1 MAYFYPYLCDH
12 IRQDKNCIINIY
24 SFRYQWRKFTQTLS
38 TCSDTKSR
46 TVCTTLYIRF
56 TVRPWLHK
64 AIFTARVC
72 MSFYCSYFKLIVFI
86 RQIITNMA
94 NIGVPIKEGVSLN
107 QVLEIV
113 SISHSKVD
121 ERTGDEY

>member
-1 MAYFYPYLCDH
+1 
-12 IRQDKNCIINIY
+12 
-24 SFRYQWRKFTQTLS
+24 
-38 TCSDTKSR
+38 
-46 TVCTTLYIRF
+46 
-56 TVRPWLHK
+56 
-64 AIFTARVC
+64 
-72 MSFYCSYFKLIVFI
+72 
-86 RQIITNMA
+86 MA